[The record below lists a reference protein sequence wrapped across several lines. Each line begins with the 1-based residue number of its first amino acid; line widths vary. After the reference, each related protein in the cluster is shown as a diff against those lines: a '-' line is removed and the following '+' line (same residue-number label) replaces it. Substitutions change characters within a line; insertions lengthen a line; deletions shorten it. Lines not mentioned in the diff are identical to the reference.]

1 MSEQPDQEPMEATA
15 EAGAA
20 MIDAIVDGV
29 AGHVQ
34 KMIDGNSVADIPPFH
49 E

>member
-1 MSEQPDQEPMEATA
+1 MRDQPDQEPMAATA

-20 MIDAIVDGV
+20 MIDAIVEGV

-34 KMIDGNSVADIPPFH
+34 KMIDGTSVADIPPFH